1 MTPQP
6 WTEADVQRQVARVLA
21 SPGFARNDRMSR
33 FLRMLVERRL
43 EGRAAELKESV
54 IAIDVFG
61 RRADYDPR
69 LDSIVRTEAA
79 RLRTRLTEYYVGE
92 GRSDALV
99 IDVPKGGYVPVFR
112 QRDSVED
119 ATTPAARRWPVV
131 ALVCA
136 TVALAIAALWFIRE
150 PRAPIRIA
158 VLPLD
163 NLSAE
168 PGSEYFADGLT
179 DEIIRDL
186 SVIDGLEVRSRTS
199 SFAFKGKGRNVR
211 ETGKLLDAEYLLEG
225 SVLRSGEQLRINA
238 QLIRARDDVPLWS
251 GQFDRRLTDI
261 FAIQNEISVGIVN
274 NLRLRLGRGR
284 RRYETSVDAYNLYL
298 RASVLAMP
306 GVVSDRAL
314 APDQTP
320 SARFL
325 HSIQSFEAAIRMDAS
340 FAPAYAGLAYVDALR
355 SIQFPEAHPADELS
369 SMRAAADKAVQL
381 DPLLPDA
388 HHALAMV
395 YARDGKWEL
404 AEQAFVRAIEL
415 DPNRSTTYSDYAYWL
430 LAVLGRHADALRQLR
445 AAQKADPLS
454 NDVLFTTAL
463 VLISA
468 GRYEDAAAYCNRL
481 PASSLCLAR
490 VRDGQGRFE
499 ETIELLAH
507 HPDLLQNP
515 QTRGFLGYAQARAG
529 RRDEAQKEAAASA
542 YANEQA
548 LIYAG
553 LFDKDR
559 AFAALDRM
567 TILGPQR
574 VGLYLYY
581 PEFALLH
588 DDPRLTAFR
597 EKLGLPR

>member
-1 MTPQP
+1 MAP
-6 WTEADVQRQVARVLA
+6 EARNDADVRQQLERILA
-21 SPGFARNDRMSR
+21 SAGFARNIRMSR
-33 FLRMLVERRL
+33 FLRVLVERRL
-43 EGRAAELKESV
+43 EGRVDELKESV
-54 IAIDVFG
+54 IAVDVFG
-61 RRADYDPR
+61 RRTDYDPR

-79 RLRTRLTEYYVGE
+79 RLRTRLIEYYVGE
-92 GRSDALV
+92 GRTDPLV
-99 IDVPKGGYVPVFR
+99 IDVPKGGYVPAFR
-112 QRDSVED
+112 HNHAIDD
-119 ATTPAARRWPVV
+119 TTTPAARRWPLVALIAGGLALVV
-131 ALVCA
+131 AG
-136 TVALAIAALWFIRE
+136 LWLIRE
-150 PRAPIRIA
+150 PRLPISIA

-168 PGSEYFADGLT
+168 PGSDYFADGLT
-179 DEIIRDL
+179 DELIRNL

-199 SFAFKGKGRNVR
+199 SFAFKGKPRRVR

-225 SVLRSGEQLRINA
+225 SVLRSGDQLRINA
-238 QLIRARDDVPLWS
+238 QLIRAIDDVPLWS

-261 FAIQNEISVGIVN
+261 FSIQDEISIGIVN

-298 RASVLAMP
+298 RASVLALP
-306 GVVSDRAL
+306 AVVSDKPL

-325 HSIQSFEAAIRMDAS
+325 NSTQSFEAAIAKDAS
-340 FAPAYAGLAYVDALR
+340 FAPAYAGLAYVTAIR
-355 SIQFPEAHPADELS
+355 STQFPEPHPPDELS
-369 SMRAAADKAVQL
+369 RMRAAADTAVQL
-381 DPLLPDA
+381 DPLLPEA

-404 AEQAFVRAIEL
+404 AEQSFQRAIEL

-430 LAVLGRHADALRQLR
+430 LEVLGRHSDALRQLR
-445 AAQKADPLS
+445 AARKADPLS

-468 GRYEDAAAYCNRL
+468 GQYEAAAAYCNRL

-490 VRDGQGRFE
+490 VRVGEGRFAD
-499 ETIELLAH
+499 TIALLQD
-507 HPDLLQNP
+507 HPDLSRNP
-515 QTRGFLGYAQARAG
+515 QTRGFLGYAEARAG
-529 RRDEAQKEAAASA
+529 RRDEAQKAAAAST

-548 LIYAG
+548 LIFAG
-553 LFDKDR
+553 LSDKDR

-574 VGLYLYY
+574 VGQYLYY
-581 PEFALLH
+581 PEFAVLH
-588 DDPRLTAFR
+588 GDARLTAFR
-597 EKLGLPR
+597 DKVGLRR